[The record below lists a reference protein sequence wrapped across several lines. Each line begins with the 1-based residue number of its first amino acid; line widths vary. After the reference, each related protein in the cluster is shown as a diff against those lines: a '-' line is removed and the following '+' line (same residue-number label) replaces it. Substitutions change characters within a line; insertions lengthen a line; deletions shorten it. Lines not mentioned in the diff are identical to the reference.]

1 MFDSNGGMREL
12 ESVADEQLLL
22 PFDFEEP
29 KIDVA
34 SIPHFD
40 APQDDNERLLE
51 YQYRYKVEGEKS
63 ALGDMYRLGVEV
75 CKKMISQKA
84 KTNKHVKKLNA
95 DTREEKAIDATNYII
110 MRLIQ
115 RPRWFIKTS
124 FTAYLYL
131 RLLHELFYRRKVDE
145 IVRFVSL
152 EEMQGVM
159 YHE

>member
-1 MFDSNGGMREL
+1 MREL
-12 ESVADEQLLL
+12 ESVAETEQLLL
-22 PFDFEEP
+22 PFDFEKP

-40 APQDDNERLLE
+40 APQDDNEQLLE
-51 YQYRYKVEGEKS
+51 YQYQYKINGKRQ
-63 ALGDMYRLGVEV
+63 ALADMYRLGVEV

-84 KTNKHVKKLNA
+84 TSNKHVKRLNA
-95 DTREEKAIDATNYII
+95 DEREEKAIDATDYII
-110 MRLIQ
+110 MRLIN
-115 RPRWFIKTS
+115 RPHWYIKTS

>member
-1 MFDSNGGMREL
+1 MREL
-12 ESVADEQLLL
+12 ESIADEQLLL

-29 KIDVA
+29 EIDIA
-34 SIPHFD
+34 SIPHYD

-51 YQYRYKVEGEKS
+51 YQYQYKINGKRQ
-63 ALGDMYRLGVEV
+63 ALADMYRLGVEV

-84 KTNKHVKKLNA
+84 KTNKHIKKLVA
-95 DTREEKAIDATNYII
+95 DERIEKAIDATNYVI
-110 MRLIQ
+110 MRLMN

>member
-1 MFDSNGGMREL
+1 MREL

-29 KIDVA
+29 KIDLA
-34 SIPHFD
+34 SIPHYD

-51 YQYRYKVEGEKS
+51 YQYQYKVNGKRQ
-63 ALGDMYRLGVEV
+63 ALADMYRLGVEV

-84 KTNKHVKKLNA
+84 MSNKHVKKLNA
-95 DTREEKAIDATNYII
+95 DEREEKAIDATNYII
-110 MRLIQ
+110 MRLIN
-115 RPRWFIKTS
+115 RPGWYIKTS

-145 IVRFVSL
+145 IVDFVDMETL
-152 EEMQGVM
+152 RGAK
-159 YHE
+159 

>member
-1 MFDSNGGMREL
+1 M
-12 ESVADEQLLL
+12 ESVSDAQLLV

-29 KIDVA
+29 KSDLA
-34 SIPHFD
+34 DIPHYP

-51 YQYRYKVEGEKS
+51 YQYQYKVNGKRQ
-63 ALGDMYRLGVEV
+63 ALADMYRLGVEV

-84 KTNKHVKKLNA
+84 ASNKHVKKLNA
-95 DTREEKAIDATNYII
+95 NEREEKAIDATNYII
-110 MRLIQ
+110 MRLIN
-115 RPRWFIKTS
+115 RPHWYIKTS

-159 YHE
+159 VTQAD